1 MEKFTYQRTL
11 FPAPA
16 KKKIRPSVSAK
27 GYEWAATYVS
37 HESKEENSAQMTSI
51 P

>member
-16 KKKIRPSVSAK
+16 TEEKTPSVSVKAWK
-27 GYEWAATYVS
+27 WAATYVC
-37 HESKEENSAQMTSI
+37 HESKEENFAQMTSI
-51 P
+51 S